1 MQKGDQDT
9 HTHTHAARA
18 GKLKWIM
25 DIPLLP
31 PTSPLK
37 RGKRRKGCRGVL
49 KKKGVRSGSWINR
62 RKRYPG
68 KV

>member
-9 HTHTHAARA
+9 HTHTHTHAARA
-18 GKLKWIM
+18 GNLKWIM

-37 RGKRRKGCRGVL
+37 RGKRRAGGGVKKERGTVWKL
-49 KKKGVRSGSWINR
+49 D
-62 RKRYPG
+62 
-68 KV
+68 